1 MHPAAK
7 GASSSCILDQATQ
20 MLKKILPLAL
30 LLVTPLIAHGAEVK
44 SVDNI
49 DLQRYAG
56 TWYEQ
61 ANFPMYFQRNCAR
74 NTTANYRLLPEG
86 RIEVINRCEKTNG
99 DTLQAEGIAKPSGNG
114 PAELKVRF
122 APSFLSFLPFVWAD
136 YWVIALDPDYRW
148 AVVGTPNKEYL
159 WILSRDKKISEGLLK
174 ELSKKAELQG
184 FDVSKLRVTEQ
195 S

>member
-1 MHPAAK
+1 MINKTIALAALLIA
-7 GASSSCILDQATQ
+7 ASS
-20 MLKKILPLAL
+20 
-30 LLVTPLIAHGAEVK
+30 AHGAEVK

-86 RIEVINRCEKTNG
+86 RIEVINRCEKTDG

-136 YWVIALDPDYRW
+136 YWVIALDPGYRW

>member
-1 MHPAAK
+1 MR
-7 GASSSCILDQATQ
+7 SNR
-20 MLKKILPLAL
+20 MLLAAL
-30 LLVTPLIAHGAEVK
+30 LIATRLAHGAEVT
-44 SVDNI
+44 SVENI

-86 RIEVINRCEKTNG
+86 KIEVINRCEKANG
-99 DTLQAEGIAKPSGNG
+99 DILQSEGLAKPSGNG

-136 YWVIALDPDYRW
+136 YWVIALDTDYRW
-148 AVVGTPNKEYL
+148 AVVGTPNRKYL
-159 WILSRDKKISEGLLK
+159 WILSRDKAIPDDLLK
-174 ELSKKAELQG
+174 QLGEKAKLQG
-184 FDVSKLRVTEQ
+184 FDISKLRVTEQ
-195 S
+195 R

>member
-1 MHPAAK
+1 
-7 GASSSCILDQATQ
+7 
-20 MLKKILPLAL
+20 MLSKSLTLAAL
-30 LLVTPLIAHGAEVK
+30 LIATPFAHGAEVK
-44 SVDNI
+44 SVSNI

-61 ANFPMYFQRNCAR
+61 ASFPMYFQRRCAR
-74 NTTANYRLLPEG
+74 NTNANYRLLPE
-86 RIEVINRCEKTNG
+86 RKIEVINRCEKSDG
-99 DTLQAEGIAKPSGNG
+99 DVLQAEGLAKPSGKA

-136 YWVIALDPDYRW
+136 YWVIALDTDYQW

-159 WILSRDKKISEGLLK
+159 WILSRDKSISADLLN
-174 ELSKKAELQG
+174 ELSERARLQG

-195 S
+195 R

>member
-1 MHPAAK
+1 MINKTIALA
-7 GASSSCILDQATQ
+7 
-20 MLKKILPLAL
+20 AL
-30 LLVTPLIAHGAEVK
+30 LIATSSAHGAEVK

-86 RIEVINRCEKTNG
+86 RIEVINRCEKTDG
-99 DTLQAEGIAKPSGNG
+99 DMLQAEGIAKPSGNG

-148 AVVGTPNKEYL
+148 AVVGTPNREYL
-159 WILSRDKKISEGLLK
+159 WILSRDKKIPESQLK
-174 ELSKKAELQG
+174 ELSEKAALQG